1 MKKIIL
7 ASLFTVMT
15 ASSAFADSGLSKY
28 NDSLMKIH
36 AALSDASVAL
46 ALNGEAVQKVEVG
59 GDDNLDVQITSG
71 NCQTM
76 VGLTYV
82 ISNDAIVGYK
92 VENIATCQ

>member
-1 MKKIIL
+1 MKKMIL
-7 ASLFTVMT
+7 VSLLTVMT
-15 ASSAFADSGLSKY
+15 TSSAFANSAFS
-28 NDSLMKIH
+28 DSLQKIN
-36 AALSDASVAL
+36 AALSDASVAS
-46 ALNGEAVQKVEVG
+46 ALNGEAVKKVEVG

-71 NCQTM
+71 SCQTL